1 MFQKHFINW
10 IFLKFQRKLPSNEKG
25 GRDREKNGLA
35 EKDRH
40 RHKKKKRESELGEFE
55 CPIS

>member
-1 MFQKHFINW
+1 MRDLIKDTP
-10 IFLKFQRKLPSNEKG
+10 LEV